1 MRHHHR
7 IGRAAC
13 GVCLLPFLLL
23 AMLVMV
29 GPAAAAPTEETLGL
43 DELRAHLESGP
54 LDGYM
59 KTAMSG
65 YVVVE
70 IPVTVHALVEDAW
83 GSLILFEATGPEI
96 ERIGGIALGMSGSP
110 VYVDAGAGPKL
121 VGAVSYGDQFTL
133 GGMGLATPIEYMAD
147 LQATYAEEPAVAV
160 GTYDLTEPVAT
171 DQGRVSSVVI
181 ARSAGA
187 AESLEA
193 DAGQTVMAPLALVEI
208 GGLRPQSRA
217 YQALAARLERN
228 GLTVRPAAGGGVW
241 EGPPAPA
248 LEAGSPCVAMFS
260 RGTVWFG
267 AAGTVTY
274 VDGDTALLFGHPLWW
289 VGPTEAALHAGYVS
303 GVWPSLLAPYKLV
316 APRDEKGTV
325 VQDRYWGVVAR
336 LDRSPDMVP
345 VTTHA
350 VYPVE
355 SVEVTDQSSVSQWLL
370 TQPYYFEAAPYV
382 TLYALTAANDIEYY
396 AGSAETTTR
405 VVVSDATGTYVIERD
420 NLWDTGADVAM
431 EATLDVYSMLVPL
444 ADDADGV
451 LRPHVESIEL
461 DATVSP
467 QRRSARIAGLVL
479 PRGLAVGDNPVV
491 VQYYAYGSAELQA
504 VEGTL
509 TLPRGVARSGTLAV
523 RPSSWGMWEDYD
535 DEYEPDTSP
544 PQTLAELVDE
554 VNASPA
560 NSDLT
565 VVFEPDYF
573 AVDPVSVEARL
584 ATPCVFGNE
593 LWAETARVRVEA
605 DRATVPFGGGV
616 VVSGAV
622 AAVDGE
628 VKLDVLRLDA
638 GRTEE
643 TYVKTI
649 TAWGDGGS
657 ARFSTKVGD
666 LRRNTRII
674 MRTRPTSQY
683 LTANGIV
690 SVKVRAAVSLR
701 AERLATGARLTVKAR
716 PVAASGTVLL
726 EKLRDGRW
734 VVIRSAPRAPD
745 QTITFRVGSGTHALR
760 ARFVNGDICANGVS
774 PVVTVR
780 AD

>member
-1 MRHHHR
+1 
-7 IGRAAC
+7 
-13 GVCLLPFLLL
+13 
-23 AMLVMV
+23 
-29 GPAAAAPTEETLGL
+29 
-43 DELRAHLESGP
+43 
-54 LDGYM
+54 
-59 KTAMSG
+59 
-65 YVVVE
+65 
-70 IPVTVHALVEDAW
+70 
-83 GSLILFEATGPEI
+83 
-96 ERIGGIALGMSGSP
+96 
-110 VYVDAGAGPKL
+110 
-121 VGAVSYGDQFTL
+121 
-133 GGMGLATPIEYMAD
+133 
-147 LQATYAEEPAVAV
+147 
-160 GTYDLTEPVAT
+160 
-171 DQGRVSSVVI
+171 
-181 ARSAGA
+181 
-187 AESLEA
+187 
-193 DAGQTVMAPLALVEI
+193 MAPLALVEI

-241 EGPPAPA
+241 DGPPAPP

-355 SVEVTDQSSVSQWLL
+355 GVEVTDQSSVSQWLL
-370 TQPYYFEAAPYV
+370 TQPYYFQAAPYV
-382 TLYALTAANDIEYY
+382 TMYALTAANDIEYY

-405 VVVSDATGTYVIERD
+405 VVVSDATGTYVLERD
-420 NLWDTGADVAM
+420 NLWDTGDDVAM
-431 EATLDVYSMLVPL
+431 EATTDVYSMLAPL

-467 QRRSARIAGLVL
+467 QRRSARIAGLAL
-479 PRGLAVGDNPVV
+479 PKGLAVGDNPVV
-491 VQYYAYGSAELQA
+491 VQYYAYGSAELQT

-509 TLPRGVARSGTLAV
+509 TLPKGVSRSGALVVT
-523 RPSSWGMWEDYD
+523 PSSWSMWDDYD
-535 DEYEPDTSP
+535 DYEPDISP

-554 VNASPA
+554 VNASPP

-565 VVFEPDYF
+565 VVFEPDYYMEE
-573 AVDPVSVEARL
+573 PVTVEARL

-593 LWAETARVRVEA
+593 FWGETARIHVEA
-605 DRATVPFGGGV
+605 DRTTVPFGGGV

-628 VKLDVLRLDA
+628 IELDVLRLDA

-649 TAWGDGGS
+649 TAWGDGGA
-657 ARFSTKVGD
+657 ARFATKVGD

-674 MRTRPTSQY
+674 VRTRPTSQY
-683 LTANGIV
+683 LTANGVV

-701 AERLATGARLTVKAR
+701 AERLATGARLTVGVR
-716 PVAASGTVLL
+716 PVAATGTVLL
-726 EKLRDGRW
+726 EKFEGRLGGSSSA
-734 VVIRSAPRAPD
+734 VRRVRPSRRSPSGSAAARTCSAPA
-745 QTITFRVGSGTHALR
+745 S
-760 ARFVNGDICANGVS
+760 
-774 PVVTVR
+774 
-780 AD
+780 

>member
-1 MRHHHR
+1 MQHHHR
-7 IGRAAC
+7 IGRAAR
-13 GVCLLPFLLL
+13 GTCLVLFLLIS
-23 AMLVMV
+23 MLVTAA
-29 GPAAAAPTEETLGL
+29 PAAAAPTEETLGL
-43 DELRAHLESGP
+43 DELRAQLESGP
-54 LDGYM
+54 LDGHM
-59 KTAMSG
+59 KTAMGG
-65 YVVVE
+65 YAVEE

-110 VYVDAGAGPKL
+110 VYVEAGGGPKL

-147 LQATYAEEPAVAV
+147 VQATYVQEPAAVA
-160 GTYDLTEPVAT
+160 GTYELAEPVAT
-171 DQGRVSSVVI
+171 EAGRVSSVVI
-181 ARSAGA
+181 ARSVAA

-193 DAGQTVMAPLALVEI
+193 DTGESVMAPLALVEI

-217 YQALAARLERN
+217 YEALAARLERS

-241 EGPPAPA
+241 DGPPAPP

-325 VQDRYWGVVAR
+325 VQDRYWGVAAR

-350 VYPVE
+350 VYPVDG
-355 SVEVTDQSSVSQWLL
+355 VEVTDHSSVSQWLL

-405 VVVSDATGTYVIERD
+405 IVVSDATGTYVLERD
-420 NLWDTGADVAM
+420 NLWDTADDVAM
-431 EATLDVYSMLVPL
+431 EATTDVYAMLAPL

-451 LRPHVESIEL
+451 LRPRVESIEL

-467 QRRSARIAGLVL
+467 ERRSARVAGLAL
-479 PRGLAVGDNPVV
+479 PKGLAVGDNPVV
-491 VQYYAYGSAELQA
+491 VRYYAYGSADLQTL
-504 VEGTL
+504 EGTL
-509 TLPRGVARSGTLAV
+509 TLPKGASRSGTLLV
-523 RPSSWGMWEDYD
+523 SPSSWGMWDDYED
-535 DEYEPDTSP
+535 YEPDVSP
-544 PQTLAELVDE
+544 PQTLAELADE
-554 VNASPA
+554 LNASPT

-565 VVFEPDYF
+565 VTFEPDYF
-573 AVDPVSVEARL
+573 IGEPVTVEARL

-593 LWAETARVRVEA
+593 LWGETARVRVEA
-605 DRATVPFGGGV
+605 DRTTVPFGGDV

-628 VKLDVLRLDA
+628 IKLDVLRLDA

-649 TAWGDGGS
+649 TAWGDGGA
-657 ARFSTKVGD
+657 ARFVAKVGD

-674 MRTRPTSQY
+674 VRTRPTSQY
-683 LTANGIV
+683 LTANGVV

-701 AERLATGARLTVKAR
+701 AERLATGARLTVGVR

-726 EKLRDGRW
+726 ERLEGGQW
-734 VVIRSAPRAPD
+734 VVIRSASRAPD
-745 QTITFRVGSGTHALR
+745 QTVTFRVGSGTHVLR
-760 ARFVNGDICANGVS
+760 ARFVNGDICVNGVS
-774 PVVTVR
+774 PVLTVR

>member
-1 MRHHHR
+1 MQHHHR
-7 IGRAAC
+7 KGRAAR
-13 GVCLLPFLLL
+13 GIFLALYFL
-23 AMLVMV
+23 MAMLVV
-29 GPAAAAPTEETLGL
+29 VAPAAAAPTEETLGL

-54 LDGYM
+54 LGGSM

-65 YVVVE
+65 YAVEE

-110 VYVDAGAGPKL
+110 VYVDVGAGPKL

-147 LQATYAEEPAVAV
+147 LQATYTQEPAAVA
-160 GTYDLTEPVAT
+160 GTYDLTAPVQT
-171 DQGRVSSVVI
+171 DQGRLSSVVI
-181 ARSAGA
+181 ARSAAA
-187 AESLEA
+187 AESLEPA
-193 DAGQTVMAPLALVEI
+193 AGESVMTPLALVEI

-217 YQALAARLERN
+217 YKALAARLERN

-241 EGPPAPA
+241 DGPPAPA

-325 VQDRYWGVVAR
+325 VQDRYWGVAAR

-355 SVEVTDQSSVSQWLL
+355 GVEVTDHSSVSQWLL

-382 TLYALTAANDIEYY
+382 ALYALTAANDIEYY

-405 VVVSDATGTYVIERD
+405 VVVSDATGTYVLERD
-420 NLWDTGADVAM
+420 NLWDTADDVAM
-431 EATLDVYSMLVPL
+431 EATADVYSMLAPL

-467 QRRSARIAGLVL
+467 ERRSARIAGLAL
-479 PRGLAVGDNPVV
+479 PKGLAVGDNPVV
-491 VQYYAYGSAELQA
+491 VRCYAYGSAELRTL
-504 VEGTL
+504 EGTL
-509 TLPRGVARSGTLAV
+509 TLPKGVSRSGTLV
-523 RPSSWGMWEDYD
+523 VTPSSWSMWDDYYGD
-535 DEYEPDTSP
+535 YEPDTSP

-554 VNASPA
+554 VNANPA

-573 AVDPVSVEARL
+573 IGEPVPVEARL
-584 ATPCVFGNE
+584 ATPWVFGNE
-593 LWAETARVRVEA
+593 LWGETARVRVEA
-605 DRATVPFGGGV
+605 DRTTVPFGGV
-616 VVSGAV
+616 AAVSGAV

-628 VKLDVLRLDA
+628 IKLDVLRLDA

-657 ARFSTKVGD
+657 ARFATKVGD
-666 LRRNTRII
+666 LRRSTRII
-674 MRTRPTSQY
+674 VRTRPTSQY
-683 LTANGIV
+683 LTANGVV
-690 SVKVRAAVSLR
+690 SVKVRAAVSLS
-701 AERLATGARLTVKAR
+701 AERLSTGARLTVKVR
-716 PVAASGTVLL
+716 PVVATGAVLL
-726 EKLRDGRW
+726 ERLEGGRW
-734 VVIRSAPRAPD
+734 VVIRSASRAPA
-745 QTITFRVGSGTHALR
+745 QTVTFRVGSGTHVLR

-774 PVVTVR
+774 PVLTVR

>member
-1 MRHHHR
+1 MQHHR
-7 IGRAAC
+7 RFGRAARAI
-13 GVCLLPFLLL
+13 CLVLFLLL
-23 AMLVMV
+23 AMLVTV
-29 GPAAAAPTEETLGL
+29 APAAGAPAEETLGL
-43 DELRAHLESGP
+43 DELRARLESGP
-54 LDGYM
+54 LDGHM

-65 YVVVE
+65 YAVEE

-96 ERIGGIALGMSGSP
+96 DRIGGIALGMSGSP

-147 LQATYAEEPAVAV
+147 LQATYAQEPAAVV
-160 GTYDLTEPVAT
+160 GTYDLAEPVAT
-171 DQGRVSSVVI
+171 DQGRLSSVVI
-181 ARSAGA
+181 ARSVGA

-193 DAGQTVMAPLALVEI
+193 AAEQTIMAPLALVEI

-241 EGPPAPA
+241 DGPPAPP

-289 VGPTEAALHAGYVS
+289 AGPTEAALHAGYVS

-316 APRDEKGTV
+316 APRDEKGAV

-336 LDRSPDMVP
+336 LDRTADMVP

-350 VYPVE
+350 VYPTE
-355 SVEVTDQSSVSQWLL
+355 GIEVTDRSSVSQWLF
-370 TQPYYFEAAPYV
+370 TQPYYFQAVPYV

-405 VVVSDATGTYVIERD
+405 VVVSDRTGTYVLERD
-420 NLWDTGADVAM
+420 NLWDTGDDVAM
-431 EATLDVYSMLVPL
+431 QATTDVNSMLAPL

-461 DATVSP
+461 DAAVSP
-467 QRRSARIAGLVL
+467 ERRSARIAGLVL
-479 PRGLAVGDNPVV
+479 PKGLVVGDNAVV
-491 VQYYAYGSAELQA
+491 VQYYAYGSRELRT

-509 TLPRGVARSGTLAV
+509 TLPKGVARSGTLV
-523 RPSSWGMWEDYD
+523 VTPSSRGMWDDYD
-535 DEYEPDTSP
+535 DYEPDTSP
-544 PQTLAELVDE
+544 PRTLAELVDE
-554 VNASPA
+554 INATPP

-565 VVFEPDYF
+565 VVFEPDYSMEQ
-573 AVDPVSVEARL
+573 PITVEARL

-593 LWAETARVRVEA
+593 FRGETARVRVEA
-605 DRATVPFGGGV
+605 DRTTVPFGGGV

-622 AAVDGE
+622 SAVDGE
-628 VKLDVLRLDA
+628 IKLDVLRLDA
-638 GRTEE
+638 GRTGE

-649 TAWGDGGS
+649 TARGDGGA
-657 ARFSTKVGD
+657 ARFATKVGD

-674 MRTRPTSQY
+674 VRTRPTSQY
-683 LTANGIV
+683 LTANGAV
-690 SVKVRAAVSLR
+690 SVKVRAAVSLG
-701 AERLATGARLTVKAR
+701 AERLSTGARLTVKVR
-716 PVAASGTVLL
+716 PVAATGTVLL

-734 VVIRSAPRAPD
+734 VVIRSAPRASA
-745 QTITFRVGSGTHALR
+745 QTITFRVGSGTHVLR

-774 PVVTVR
+774 TVLTVR

>member
-1 MRHHHR
+1 MQHRNR
-7 IGRAAC
+7 IGRGALRICFA
-13 GVCLLPFLLL
+13 VLLLL
-23 AMLVMV
+23 AMLVV
-29 GPAAAAPTEETLGL
+29 AAPAAAAPADETLDL
-43 DELRAHLESGP
+43 TELRARLESGP

-65 YVVVE
+65 YAVE
-70 IPVTVHALVEDAW
+70 AIPVTVHALVEDAW
-83 GSLILFEATGPEI
+83 GSLILFEATGPQI

-110 VYVDAGAGPKL
+110 VYVDDGAGPKL

-147 LQATYAEEPAVAV
+147 LQATYAQEPAAVA
-160 GTYDLTEPVAT
+160 GAYDLAEPVVT

-181 ARSAGA
+181 ARSAAA

-193 DAGQTVMAPLALVEI
+193 VTGQSIMAPLALVEI

-241 EGPPAPA
+241 DGPPAPP

-316 APRDEKGTV
+316 APRDEKGAV

-336 LDRSPDMVP
+336 LDRTADMVP

-350 VYPVE
+350 VYPAE
-355 SVEVTDQSSVSQWLL
+355 GIEVTDQSSVSQWLF
-370 TQPYYFEAAPYV
+370 TQPYYFEAVPYV
-382 TLYALTAANDIEYY
+382 ALYALTAANDIEYY

-405 VVVSDATGTYVIERD
+405 VVVTDETGTYVLERD
-420 NLWDTGADVAM
+420 NLWDTGDDVAM
-431 EATLDVYSMLVPL
+431 EATTDVYSMLAPL
-444 ADDADGV
+444 ADNADGV

-479 PRGLAVGDNPVV
+479 PKGLAVGDNPVV
-491 VQYYAYGSAELQA
+491 VQYYAYGSAELRT

-509 TLPRGVARSGTLAV
+509 TLPKGVARSGTLV
-523 RPSSWGMWEDYD
+523 VTPSSWAMWDDYD
-535 DEYEPDTSP
+535 DYYEPDTSP

-573 AVDPVSVEARL
+573 MEEPVAVEARL

-593 LWAETARVRVEA
+593 FWGETARVRVEA
-605 DRATVPFGGGV
+605 DRTTVPFGGGV
-616 VVSGAV
+616 LVSGAV
-622 AAVDGE
+622 SAVDGE
-628 VKLDVLRLDA
+628 IKLDVLRLDA

-649 TAWGDGGS
+649 TAWGDGGA
-657 ARFSTKVGD
+657 ARFATKVGD

-674 MRTRPTSQY
+674 VRTRPTSQY
-683 LTANGIV
+683 LTANGVV

-701 AERLATGARLTVKAR
+701 AERLSTGARLTVKVR
-716 PVAASGTVLL
+716 PVAATGTVLL

-734 VVIRSAPRAPD
+734 VVIRSAPRTPD
-745 QTITFRVGSGTHALR
+745 QTITFRVGSGTHVLR

-774 PVVTVR
+774 PVLTVR

>member
-1 MRHHHR
+1 
-7 IGRAAC
+7 
-13 GVCLLPFLLL
+13 
-23 AMLVMV
+23 
-29 GPAAAAPTEETLGL
+29 
-43 DELRAHLESGP
+43 
-54 LDGYM
+54 
-59 KTAMSG
+59 
-65 YVVVE
+65 
-70 IPVTVHALVEDAW
+70 
-83 GSLILFEATGPEI
+83 
-96 ERIGGIALGMSGSP
+96 RIGGIALGMSGSP

-147 LQATYAEEPAVAV
+147 LQATYAEEPAAVA
-160 GTYDLTEPVAT
+160 GTYDLAEPVAT
-171 DQGRVSSVVI
+171 EQGRVSSVVI
-181 ARSAGA
+181 APSAGA

-241 EGPPAPA
+241 DGPPAPA

-303 GVWPSLLAPYKLV
+303 GVWPSLLAPYKLI

-355 SVEVTDQSSVSQWLL
+355 GVEVTDQSSVSQWLL
-370 TQPYYFEAAPYV
+370 TQPFYFEAAPYV

-405 VVVSDATGTYVIERD
+405 VVVSDATGTFVMERD

-444 ADDADGV
+444 ANDADGV

-467 QRRSARIAGLVL
+467 KRRSARIAGLVL
-479 PRGLAVGDNPVV
+479 PKGLAVGDNPVV

-509 TLPRGVARSGTLAV
+509 TLPRGVARSGSLTV
-523 RPSSWGMWEDYD
+523 RPSSWGTWDDYD
-535 DEYEPDTSP
+535 DEYELDSSP

-554 VNASPA
+554 VNASPP

-573 AVDPVSVEARL
+573 LEQPVTVEARL
-584 ATPCVFGNE
+584 ATPWVFGNE
-593 LWAETARVRVEA
+593 YWGETARVRVEA
-605 DRATVPFGGGV
+605 DRTTVPFGGGV
-616 VVSGAV
+616 RVSGAV
-622 AAVDGE
+622 SAVDGE
-628 VKLDVLRLDA
+628 IKLDVLRLDA

-643 TYVKTI
+643 KYVKTI
-649 TAWGDGGS
+649 TAWGDGGV
-657 ARFSTKVGD
+657 ARFATKVGD

-674 MRTRPTSQY
+674 VRTRPTSQY
-683 LTANGIV
+683 LTANGVV

-701 AERLATGARLTVKAR
+701 AERLATGARLTVKVR
-716 PVAASGTVLL
+716 PLAATGTVLL

-734 VVIRSAPRAPD
+734 VAIRSAPRAPG
-745 QTITFRVGSGTHALR
+745 QTITFRVGSGTHVLR
-760 ARFVNGDICANGVS
+760 ARFLRGDICANGTS
-774 PVVTVR
+774 PVLTVR

>member
-1 MRHHHR
+1 
-7 IGRAAC
+7 
-13 GVCLLPFLLL
+13 
-23 AMLVMV
+23 
-29 GPAAAAPTEETLGL
+29 
-43 DELRAHLESGP
+43 
-54 LDGYM
+54 
-59 KTAMSG
+59 
-65 YVVVE
+65 
-70 IPVTVHALVEDAW
+70 
-83 GSLILFEATGPEI
+83 
-96 ERIGGIALGMSGSP
+96 
-110 VYVDAGAGPKL
+110 
-121 VGAVSYGDQFTL
+121 
-133 GGMGLATPIEYMAD
+133 
-147 LQATYAEEPAVAV
+147 
-160 GTYDLTEPVAT
+160 
-171 DQGRVSSVVI
+171 
-181 ARSAGA
+181 
-187 AESLEA
+187 
-193 DAGQTVMAPLALVEI
+193 MAPLALVEI

-228 GLTVRPAAGGGVW
+228 GLTVRPAAAGGVW
-241 EGPPAPA
+241 DGPPAPP

-289 VGPTEAALHAGYVS
+289 VGPTGAALHAGYVS

-345 VTTHA
+345 VTTQA
-350 VYPVE
+350 VYPAE
-355 SVEVTDQSSVSQWLL
+355 AIEVTDQSSVAQWLL
-370 TQPYYFEAAPYV
+370 TQPYYFQAAPYV
-382 TLYALTAANDIEYY
+382 TMYALTAANDIEYY
-396 AGSAETTTR
+396 SGSAETTTR
-405 VVVSDATGTYVIERD
+405 VVVSDDTGTYVLERD
-420 NLWDTGADVAM
+420 NLWDTGDDVAM
-431 EATLDVYSMLVPL
+431 EATTDVYSMLAPL

-451 LRPHVESIEL
+451 LHPHIESIEL

-467 QRRSARIAGLVL
+467 QRRSARIAGIVL
-479 PRGLAVGDNPVV
+479 PKGLAVGDNPVV
-491 VQYYAYGSAELQA
+491 VQYYAYGTAQLQA

-509 TLPRGVARSGTLAV
+509 TLPRGVARSGTLLV
-523 RPSSWGMWEDYD
+523 SPSSWGMWDDYD
-535 DEYEPDTSP
+535 DYEPDTSP

-573 AVDPVSVEARL
+573 SVTPVAIEARL

-593 LWAETARVRVEA
+593 FWGETARVRVEA
-605 DRATVPFGGGV
+605 DRTTVPFGGGV
-616 VVSGAV
+616 LVSGAV

-628 VKLDVLRLDA
+628 IKLDVLRLDA

-649 TAWGDGGS
+649 TTWGDGGS
-657 ARFSTKVGD
+657 ARFATKVGD

-674 MRTRPTSQY
+674 VRTRPTSQY
-683 LTANGIV
+683 LTANGVV

-701 AERLATGARLTVKAR
+701 AERLATGARLTVKVR

-726 EKLRDGRW
+726 ERLEGGRW
-734 VVIRSAPRAPD
+734 VVIRTAPRVPD
-745 QTITFRVGSGTHALR
+745 QTVTFRVGTGTHVLR

-774 PVVTVR
+774 PVLTVR